1 MKKNSKTLLYII
13 TSVILLLTFFSCG
26 TKKTESLQNSLP
38 VKDSIEKPK
47 FVSIAIED
55 VITTLTVE
63 NRNRLISE
71 IEKEH
76 KHNDFVDIE
85 TAKEGSPIIII
96 FETIK
101 GVNKYTGSRT
111 TYNKYNEKKTDYFT
125 TLTPMQLKKL
135 KETFSSGWKD
145 DK

>member
-1 MKKNSKTLLYII
+1 M
-13 TSVILLLTFFSCG
+13 
-26 TKKTESLQNSLP
+26 P
-38 VKDSIEKPK
+38 VKDSVEKPK

-55 VITTLTVE
+55 VITTLTIE
-63 NRNRLISE
+63 NRNILISE

-76 KHNDFVDIE
+76 KNNDFVTIE
-85 TAKEGSPIIII
+85 TSKEGCPIIIV

-101 GVNKYTGSRT
+101 GANKYTGSQT

-125 TLTPMQLKKL
+125 TLTPKQLNRL